1 MAIRPDVMLTGKT
14 IIDEPHI
21 GSFPELWVRARGP
34 INPGPYAMNLQ
45 SERVGKETQPC
56 DPYGNVFNLCG
67 GERWYVVHTQPR
79 REYRAQTQLAV
90 QGFRSFLPQ
99 QRKTVRHARKLKT
112 VSAPFFP
119 RYLFVAL
126 DLSRDRWRSVNGT
139 FGVASLVMG
148 KEFPVAVPSG
158 VVEGLGAACTAD
170 GHLRL
175 GEALGLGDRVRVLS
189 GPFADLV
196 GELTRIDGV
205 GRVTVLLRLLGGD
218 VPVSISRVALMLA
231 RAA

>member
-1 MAIRPDVMLTGKT
+1 MAAVRTNRRQDRPTADQRRQASAPNGCGVSGPTRPAPPAT
-14 IIDEPHI
+14 ERPSEPLAAPAPPH
-21 GSFPELWVRARGP
+21 R
-34 INPGPYAMNLQ
+34 
-45 SERVGKETQPC
+45 PC
-56 DPYGNVFNLCG
+56 RDVFNVCG
-67 GERWYVVHTQPR
+67 GERWYVVQSQPH
-79 REYRAQTQLAV
+79 REFRAQWQLAA
-90 QGFRSFLPQ
+90 QGFRTFLPLL
-99 QRKTVRHARKLKT
+99 RKSVRHARKLKT

-148 KEFPVAVPSG
+148 EEFPAAVPSG

-175 GEALGLGDRVRVLS
+175 GEDLGVGERVRVLS

-196 GELTRIDGV
+196 GELARIDGA
-205 GRVTVLLRLLGGD
+205 GRVTVLLRLMGGE
-218 VPVSISRVALMLA
+218 VPVSIARLALMPA